1 MKNFIGIKRISDK
14 KMLEKVTKVKS
25 LSTLKNE
32 LQKTFNTFIRMR
44 DTRYDKGQ
52 AFFVCIS
59 CGEPKGLDQM
69 NAGHLYPVGS
79 NEAIRYDEDNAW
91 GQCIACNLHKH
102 GNQLAYYKNLVRKI
116 GQERVDRLE
125 FKRQSLAKLARFE
138 VEHLIE
144 VYKGKIEEL
153 KKQAK

>member
-1 MKNFIGIKRISDK
+1 MKNFIGIRKTSNAK
-14 KMLEKVTKVKS
+14 AMEKITKIKS
-25 LSTLKNE
+25 LSTLKAD
-32 LQKTFNTFIRMR
+32 LQKVFNTFIRLR
-44 DTRYDKGQ
+44 DTRYSNGQ

-91 GQCIACNLHKH
+91 GQCIGCNLHKH

-116 GQERVDRLE
+116 GQSRVDLLE
-125 FKRQSLAKLARFE
+125 VKRKSLSKMARFE
-138 VEHLIE
+138 VEHLIAE
-144 VYKGKIEEL
+144 YKAKIEKM
-153 KKQAK
+153 KK